1 MNHNTAPQS
10 ASTPSSRASAASTP
24 PSTPPSAPPSAL
36 RASVPWNARA
46 LGWPQPRAAF
56 ATAGILLAVVF
67 PFIAPDRSWLSVAT
81 LAMVWITLGHSWNLL
96 LGYGGLWNFGQLAFY
111 ALGAYASAL
120 LTIYLPISP
129 WLSLPLAGL
138 VSAVIA
144 LLLSVP
150 ILRLRGIYVSLLTF
164 GFAEVVRL
172 LIIADQSGVTGGS
185 YGISGFDGFG
195 FTGPNAGRFEYWVVL
210 GFALAATLAVL
221 FIVRSPL
228 GNGMIAM
235 RDNPALAAARGISQK
250 TYQMLIFAI
259 SGFMAGVAGGLYAFV
274 FKVASPTMMGLVPM
288 TLVVTMLVVG
298 GLGTVMGPIVGTLLI
313 SFVQLQLQ
321 DTPEIRLA
329 ALGIVLLAVI
339 LLMPRGLVPFI
350 GGLWG
355 RFQGWMNHDDDEGDE
370 APAETSPRSAN

>member
-1 MNHNTAPQS
+1 MNT
-10 ASTPSSRASAASTP
+10 STGSPAAS
-24 PSTPPSAPPSAL
+24 SVASSAL
-36 RASVPWNARA
+36 AAATPWNAVA
-46 LGWPQPRAAF
+46 LGWPRPRVVF
-56 ATAGILLAVVF
+56 AVVGILLSIVF

-81 LAMVWITLGHSWNLL
+81 LAMVWVTLGHSWNLL

-111 ALGAYASAL
+111 AIGAYASAL
-120 LTIYLPISP
+120 ITIYLPISP

-138 VSAVIA
+138 LSAAIA

-172 LIIADQSGVTGGS
+172 LIIADQSGFTGGS
-185 YGISGFDGFG
+185 YGVSGFDGFG
-195 FTGPNAGRFEYWVVL
+195 FTGPDASRFEYWTVL
-210 GFALAATLAVL
+210 GFALIATAVV
-221 FIVRSPL
+221 FAIVRSPL

-259 SGFMAGVAGGLYAFV
+259 SGFIAGIAGGLYAFV
-274 FKVASPTMMGLVPM
+274 FKVASPSLMGLVPM
-288 TLVVTMLVVG
+288 TLIVTMLVVG
-298 GLGTVMGPIVGTLLI
+298 GLGTIMGPIVGTLLI

-329 ALGIVLLAVI
+329 ALGVVLLVVI
-339 LLMPRGLVPFI
+339 LLMPRGLVPFFA
-350 GGLWG
+350 GLWAK
-355 RFQGWMNHDDDEGDE
+355 FQAWMNHDEEDAE
-370 APAETSPRSAN
+370 AAASAQSNAVAAAEATETRER